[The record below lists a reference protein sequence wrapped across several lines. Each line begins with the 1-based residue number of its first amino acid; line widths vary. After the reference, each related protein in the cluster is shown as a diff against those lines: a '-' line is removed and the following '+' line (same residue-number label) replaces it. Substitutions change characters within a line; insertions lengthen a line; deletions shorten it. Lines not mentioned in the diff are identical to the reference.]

1 MAITALP
8 TPPSRQQPEATFA
21 TNADNFLGAL
31 PAFVTEAN
39 ARSDGE
45 TCTKGSAETTRRI
58 IRDTTSEGGSVAPRV
73 VASASEEATTLLIC
87 ELGGLI

>member
-31 PAFVTEAN
+31 PTFVTEAN
-39 ARSDGE
+39 ARADGE
-45 TCTKGSAETTRRI
+45 TGIQGSAETTRRI
-58 IRDTTSEGGSVAPRV
+58 IRDTTSEGGSA
-73 VASASEEATTLLIC
+73 ASRAAASDAEATTLFIC